1 MAEEEKAFK
10 WKKRSLTTTMAER
23 LVQEE
28 GLTPEEAVERVLD
41 VTEGVAYLN
50 RELLSER
57 RLKNF
62 IKRVGENRKYKNFTK
77 EVPVIA
83 LLNDK
88 VKGMVESKDLTELQ
102 ATVFST
108 LVRLMEDSEG
118 DLSTVTLEDLSEY
131 MLMKPERVR
140 GFLSTLRQK
149 ELIRIDKVDTDAG
162 KETIYLLSEK
172 GKDLAKE
179 DVKTKAN

>member
-28 GLTPEEAVERVLD
+28 GITPEDAVNRVLD

-57 RLKNF
+57 RLNNF
-62 IKRVGENRKYKNFTK
+62 IKRVGENRKYKNFKK

-83 LLNDK
+83 LLNGSVREK
-88 VKGMVESKDLTELQ
+88 VTSGELTELQ
-102 ATVFST
+102 ATVFSVV
-108 LVRLMEDSEG
+108 VRLMDDAENDMS
-118 DLSTVTLEDLSEY
+118 SVTLEMVAEY

-149 ELIRIDKVDTDAG
+149 ELLRSEKIDSDAG
-162 KETIYLLSEK
+162 KETVFLLTGK
-172 GKDLAKE
+172 GKDLLPE
-179 DVKTKAN
+179 DVKTEAN